1 MNHMMMNVFVV
12 VELSRH
18 MDTKKKESFI
28 RCIVVVQL
36 HDMDFLILTF
46 CQHAFSRFLVAFH
59 NDVEID
65 SVLWQLVSRPNLPQT
80 HRLMLFDEHQIEAR
94 DDGRLGRDSSR

>member
-28 RCIVVVQL
+28 RCVVVVQL
-36 HDMDFLILTF
+36 HDTDFLILTF
-46 CQHAFSRFLVAFH
+46 LSTCFFTFLSSFS
-59 NDVEID
+59 
-65 SVLWQLVSRPNLPQT
+65 
-80 HRLMLFDEHQIEAR
+80 
-94 DDGRLGRDSSR
+94 

>member
-12 VELSRH
+12 VELSQH

-36 HDMDFLILTF
+36 HDTDFLILTF
-46 CQHAFSRFLVAFH
+46 FV
-59 NDVEID
+59 N
-65 SVLWQLVSRPNLPQT
+65 
-80 HRLMLFDEHQIEAR
+80 MLFHV
-94 DDGRLGRDSSR
+94 S